1 MLRRQPRDTSS
12 QRVGFRRVLVLLLPL
27 LLLPRVL
34 LFLVPLL
41 LALRR
46 FAALCRVP
54 VPLADSV
61 ARAPRVRSDDF
72 GS

>member
-1 MLRRQPRDTSS
+1 LSRCQPRDGWS
-12 QRVGFRRVLVLLLPL
+12 QRAGLRFVLL

-34 LFLVPLL
+34 LFRVPLL
-41 LALRR
+41 LVLRR
-46 FAALCRVP
+46 FVALCRVP